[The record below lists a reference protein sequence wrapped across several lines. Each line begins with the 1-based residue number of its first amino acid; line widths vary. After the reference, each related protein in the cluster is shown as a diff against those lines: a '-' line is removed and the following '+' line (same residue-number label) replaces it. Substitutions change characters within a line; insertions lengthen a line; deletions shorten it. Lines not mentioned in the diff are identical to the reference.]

1 VTDALDRLTAA
12 LADRY
17 RIERVLGAGGMATV
31 YLADDLR
38 HNRRV
43 ALKVMR
49 SELTGALGPERFL
62 REIETT
68 AQLRHPNILPLL
80 DSGEAGGMLYY
91 VMPYV
96 EGESLR
102 ASLGR
107 EKQLQLDD
115 ALRIAREVADAL
127 SYAHSRGVVH
137 RDIKPENILL
147 ESGHA
152 VVADFGIARAVD
164 QAAGTNLTATG
175 AAVGTPAYM
184 SPEQASGSRDLDGRS
199 DVYSLGCVVY
209 EMLAGQ
215 APFTGPTA
223 ESVVYQHLAA
233 APPSISGMRPAVPAS
248 VAAAL
253 QRALAKT
260 PADRFRTV
268 AQFAEALEGRVS
280 AAATPIPTAVAT
292 PVVLGRRWPRTAVLA
307 LAALAVLVGAVALG
321 RRLLPGRAGTR
332 HPRTT
337 IAVLPLENLSTQGPY
352 AFFAGGR
359 AGRHSSGLCRAG
371 FGLLSR
377 AP

>member
-1 VTDALDRLTAA
+1 MSGELDRLASA

-17 RIERVLGAGGMATV
+17 RIERELGAGGMATV
-31 YLADDLR
+31 YLAEDLR

-49 SELTGALGPERFL
+49 SELTGALGHDRFL

-80 DSGEAGGMLYY
+80 DSGDAGGTLYY

-107 EKQLQLDD
+107 EKQLQMDD

-164 QAAGTNLTATG
+164 QAAGGNLTATG

-199 DVYSLGCVVY
+199 DVYSLGRDSH
-209 EMLAGQ
+209 Q
-215 APFTGPTA
+215 A
-223 ESVVYQHLAA
+223 
-233 APPSISGMRPAVPAS
+233 R
-248 VAAAL
+248 
-253 QRALAKT
+253 
-260 PADRFRTV
+260 
-268 AQFAEALEGRVS
+268 
-280 AAATPIPTAVAT
+280 
-292 PVVLGRRWPRTAVLA
+292 
-307 LAALAVLVGAVALG
+307 
-321 RRLLPGRAGTR
+321 
-332 HPRTT
+332 
-337 IAVLPLENLSTQGPY
+337 
-352 AFFAGGR
+352 
-359 AGRHSSGLCRAG
+359 
-371 FGLLSR
+371 
-377 AP
+377 